1 MHFNVRVCRRNGDAV
16 VKVKVGV
23 IGGSGYTG
31 LELLRLLL
39 SHPAV
44 EIEAVTSRRHKGK
57 RVDEVNPHLKPFA
70 DIEYE
75 DVSVREIARRCDVV
89 FTAVPHGVAMDYVPE
104 LLENGVKVID
114 LSADYRL
121 SCEEYERIYK
131 KRHKDEQFREG
142 LRHAV
147 YGLTELHAEEIKNAE
162 LVANPGCYP
171 TGAILAVAPL
181 VRARKV
187 KCVVFDAKSGISG
200 GGVEPSQRS
209 HFPNLAEN
217 IIPYE
222 VTTHRHT
229 AEIRKEL
236 KVSVHFT
243 PHVIP
248 AIRGILTTAHVFLRE
263 SMSEDEIYEIYR
275 QFYEGRKFI
284 RILNEVP
291 SLQNVRGTNFCDI
304 WFEVE
309 RGASVG
315 EVSEVGEGSEVGSRA
330 ADKVEE
336 VKEVGEVEESSRVV
350 VISAIDN
357 LVKGGAGQAIQNMN
371 VMFNL
376 REETGL
382 WFPALVP

>member
-1 MHFNVRVCRRNGDAV
+1 M

-39 SHPAV
+39 SHPTV

-57 RVDEVNPHLKPFA
+57 RIDEVNPHLKPFA

-89 FTAVPHGVAMDYVPE
+89 FTAVPHGVAMNYVPE
-104 LLENGVKVID
+104 LLENGIKVID

-131 KRHKDEQFREG
+131 KRHKDEQFKEG

-147 YGLTELHAEEIKNAE
+147 YGLTELHDEEIKNAE

-275 QFYEGRKFI
+275 QFYDGKKFI

-291 SLQNVRGTNFCDI
+291 SLQNVKGTNFCDI

-315 EVSEVGEGSEVGSRA
+315 EVIDVGEEGEVGSRA
-330 ADKVEE
+330 ADKVE
-336 VKEVGEVEESSRVV
+336 EVEESSRVV